1 MREMET
7 KIDRGRQ
14 STERQRYT
22 AKKRGKKKTDKQ
34 MRLRG
39 VFMIFLEKVPRECSK
54 NCFGANVCLY
64 SYKTR
69 QKSLELSFDLISE
82 RNKEGKK

>member
-1 MREMET
+1 
-7 KIDRGRQ
+7 
-14 STERQRYT
+14 
-22 AKKRGKKKTDKQ
+22 
-34 MRLRG
+34 
-39 VFMIFLEKVPRECSK
+39 MIFLEKVPRECSK

-82 RNKEGKK
+82 RNKEGNEVRGRQDWEVREEGICIVVSSNEHELL

>member
-1 MREMET
+1 MET
-7 KIDRGRQ
+7 KIDRVQRGRDIQ
-14 STERQRYT
+14 RKRER
-22 AKKRGKKKTDKQ
+22 KRKRETDKQ